1 MSILVKVES
10 NMEEAYHF
18 LRNLGLSPYEI
29 EAYKAL
35 LSVGYST
42 PAELVSL
49 CNVPRSRVYDV
60 LRTLTRKGFA
70 SVRAG
75 KPSVYVA
82 VSPDV
87 ALKHRAKI
95 LKGESYKK
103 MEDMDKSMDRAIPVL
118 TELSH
123 STVTEELGPEDIAR
137 VYYNGDQFRNLLTD
151 LLRESTKSVR
161 LFTSQAGLRTDKPDD
176 HGRIEAIFEV
186 LRRGI
191 DFKAIHSLSE
201 NTELDLYWE
210 FERKGA
216 KIRVP
221 RIDLK
226 ETFWIID
233 ENTLAMFVEGRNGK
247 FDYGLVIRN
256 KFMST
261 LFLRF
266 FDERWKGAIPAGDI
280 IQRLLRAKQ
289 EERAQALREFLA
301 SH

>member
-1 MSILVKVES
+1 
-10 NMEEAYHF
+10 
-18 LRNLGLSPYEI
+18 
-29 EAYKAL
+29 
-35 LSVGYST
+35 
-42 PAELVSL
+42 
-49 CNVPRSRVYDV
+49 
-60 LRTLTRKGFA
+60 
-70 SVRAG
+70 
-75 KPSVYVA
+75 
-82 VSPDV
+82 
-87 ALKHRAKI
+87 
-95 LKGESYKK
+95 
-103 MEDMDKSMDRAIPVL
+103 
-118 TELSH
+118 
-123 STVTEELGPEDIAR
+123 
-137 VYYNGDQFRNLLTD
+137 
-151 LLRESTKSVR
+151 
-161 LFTSQAGLRTDKPDD
+161 
-176 HGRIEAIFEV
+176 

-233 ENTLAMFVEGRNGK
+233 ENTLAMFVEGRSGK